1 MGFEFKARIRYT
13 RWAGIFGRAGVGLFQ
28 HDSFGMGAALA
39 FYTVFSLGPI
49 LVLTA
54 AIAGHTIG
62 GREGRDEIVTWSRYY
77 VGPEGAKAVKNML
90 ASSRNITSNIT
101 ATLVGIVTLFFTT
114 TNVFGRLKHSL
125 NTIWGIERRKQTLA
139 IFFLVTRLKAAVTAM
154 VFGLAIFLG
163 IILSTMVA
171 NVGKILGRW
180 LPLPD
185 SLLLATNLAMSMAI
199 LVPMFVLIFKYL
211 PDVNVP
217 WRSAWTGAI
226 ATGVLFQAGAVAMGM
241 YLSTNVLSSFYGA
254 AGSVLAIMLWAY
266 YTVQTVLFGGEVCR
280 EHARACE
287 EEEAAAAK
295 AGDAKP

>member
-1 MGFEFKARIRYT
+1 METMAHVRFR
-13 RWAGIFGRAGVGLFQ
+13 RWGGIFGRAGAGLFQ

-54 AIAGHTIG
+54 AVAGHTIG
-62 GREGRDEIVTWSRYY
+62 SRKGRDEIIAWSRYY

-90 ASSRNITSNIT
+90 VSSRNLTSNIT
-101 ATLVGIVTLFFTT
+101 ATLIGIVTLFFTAT
-114 TNVFGRLKHSL
+114 GVFGRLKHSL
-125 NTIWGIERRKQTLA
+125 NTIWGVDRGKQTLA
-139 IFFLVTRLKAAVTAM
+139 IFFLVTRLKATISAM

-185 SLLLATNLAMSMAI
+185 SLLLATNLAMSLAI

-217 WRSAWTGAI
+217 WRSAWTGAVT
-226 ATGVLFQAGAVAMGM
+226 TGILFQAGALAMGA
-241 YLSTNVLSSFYGA
+241 YLSTRVLATYYGA

-266 YTVQTVLFGGEVCR
+266 YTVQTVLYGGEVCR
-280 EHARACE
+280 EHARE
-287 EEEAAAAK
+287 REAETSAAAK
-295 AGDAKP
+295 PGG